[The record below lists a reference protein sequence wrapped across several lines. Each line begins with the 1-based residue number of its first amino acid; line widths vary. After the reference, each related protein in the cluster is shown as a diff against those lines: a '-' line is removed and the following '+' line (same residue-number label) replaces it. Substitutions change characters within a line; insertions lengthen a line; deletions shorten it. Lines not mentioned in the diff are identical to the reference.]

1 MERTTIKLVSRPK
14 LKNPV
19 LIQGLPGIGNVGR
32 IAAGY
37 LVNELKTKLFAELY
51 SPHFLPIVVVRP
63 DGIMRPIKAEFYY
76 YKSKHNDFVFL
87 IGDSQSIT
95 SHGYYEIAGK
105 IVDFAKEIGV
115 KEIITL
121 GGLGV
126 EKVVKEPKVVGAAN
140 SEAMR
145 QRLEQHGIEVRG
157 ELITNIVGIAGL
169 VPALAKNEEIDAAC
183 LLAETPGFPLV
194 IADPIAAES
203 MLRTLLK
210 LFDLKVDLGKLE
222 KEAKELEEKLKKTRE
237 MQQKMLEQLKTEER
251 REIGYIG

>member
-1 MERTTIKLVSRPK
+1 MERTTIRYVSKPK
-14 LKNPV
+14 LKQPV

-37 LVNELKTKLFAELY
+37 LVNELKAKLFAELY
-51 SPHFLPIVVVRP
+51 SPHFLPLVVVRP

-76 YKSKHNDFVFL
+76 YKSKQNDFVFL

-105 IVDFAKEIGV
+105 IVELAKEVGV
-115 KEIITL
+115 KEIFTL
-121 GGLGV
+121 GGLGI
-126 EKVVKEPKVVGAAN
+126 EKLVKEPKVVGAAN
-140 SEAMR
+140 SETMKR
-145 QRLEQHGIEVRG
+145 KLERYGIEVRG
-157 ELITNIVGIAGL
+157 EVITNIVGIAGL
-169 VPALAKNEEIDAAC
+169 VPALAKNEGIDAAC

-194 IADPIAAES
+194 VADPMAAES

-210 LFDLKVDLGKLE
+210 IFDLKIDLGKLE

-237 MQQKMLEQLKTEER
+237 MQRRMLEQLKAEER
-251 REIGYIG
+251 KEIGYIG